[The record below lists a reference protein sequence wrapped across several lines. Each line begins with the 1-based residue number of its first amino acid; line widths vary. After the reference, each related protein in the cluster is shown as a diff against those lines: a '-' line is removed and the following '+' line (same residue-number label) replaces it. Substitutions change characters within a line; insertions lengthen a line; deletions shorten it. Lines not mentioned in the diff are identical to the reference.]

1 MFTYSDRLARAGKLP
16 LIPLL
21 LCAAFVPWLGCTA
34 GVQPTPVGTAGT
46 GGGSN
51 PGAGGTSSSGSAGT
65 GPGIAGTTGP
75 IGGFGGSTNDGGMG
89 CQHTSYTFEPKIPTV
104 YLVVD
109 RSGSMFHCLTTS
121 QCVCPTKTDTS
132 WSTLKTA
139 IETVLTQLDAQ
150 VRFGFTTIYGTDPS
164 NNRGGMCPLITGT
177 LADNVPPALNN
188 AGAIMTKYDGLAWP
202 VEAECQTGGKKFE
215 SPAMYAITAATKAL
229 TADTTPGD
237 KYIIF
242 ITDGQEDYCDDSLEI
257 CASDSTIGA
266 LQAAFVAKIRTIV
279 FGLQTMQFNLPGA
292 VLDGFATAGAGEPTV
307 ATVPSNLDATAIFDQ
322 CQGVMPWRTDLTA
335 SGHPTTRG
343 PTAVVGTYAATA
355 GPTKPFKP
363 NAADQGMLV
372 TQLAAALLG
381 VKSCTF
387 DLTTTGGVSIKVD
400 LKQLNKA
407 TIKVMGTTV
416 PLDTASTNG
425 WNMINETTVQLFGP
439 ACDAWRAPDA
449 KMIDFNFPCEIIV
462 E

>member
-266 LQAAFVAKIRTIV
+266 LQAAFTAKIRTIV

-372 TQLAAALLG
+372 TQLAAALSG